1 MVNKLVYLIFIA
13 VTWLVYVGFT
23 LPILLLFMSFGQS
36 CHVAMII
43 ATVMTILFILVQRTF
58 RGLHLIN
65 RLQDDTAD
73 IETRLQLA
81 NGYFQKSMKQVNK
94 QNRHQA
100 KVYCNQLK
108 QYQHQLKAYQKNQK
122 S

>member
-13 VTWLVYVGFT
+13 VIWLVYVGFT

-58 RGLHLIN
+58 RCLHLIN
-65 RLQDDTAD
+65 
-73 IETRLQLA
+73 QL
-81 NGYFQKSMKQVNK
+81 
-94 QNRHQA
+94 
-100 KVYCNQLK
+100 
-108 QYQHQLKAYQKNQK
+108 QKNI
-122 S
+122 

>member
-1 MVNKLVYLIFIA
+1 
-13 VTWLVYVGFT
+13 
-23 LPILLLFMSFGQS
+23 
-36 CHVAMII
+36 
-43 ATVMTILFILVQRTF
+43 MTILFILVQRTF

-81 NGYFQKSMKQVNK
+81 NGYFQKSMKQVNN

-100 KVYCNQLK
+100 KVYCKQLK